1 LDRLLAVMES
11 IGRRPALSGNIQI
24 AIPVI
29 DEELTGYYHKL
40 AEILRSEHFSV
51 EVFHQKKKLASQ
63 FTLAEKKGILFAV
76 LVGGREREKNVV
88 HIRDFN
94 LRKNH
99 EHLSLS
105 EAIVKLKEL
114 LHVRTS

>member
-1 LDRLLAVMES
+1 MF
-11 IGRRPALSGNIQI
+11 
-24 AIPVI
+24 IPVI

-40 AEILRSEHFSV
+40 AEVLRSEDFSV
-51 EVFHQKKKLASQ
+51 EVFHSKLNLASQ
-63 FTLAEKKGILFAV
+63 FTLAEKKGIPFGV
-76 LVGGREREKNVV
+76 LAGGREREQNVV

-94 LRKNH
+94 LRKNY

-114 LHVRTS
+114 LKQ